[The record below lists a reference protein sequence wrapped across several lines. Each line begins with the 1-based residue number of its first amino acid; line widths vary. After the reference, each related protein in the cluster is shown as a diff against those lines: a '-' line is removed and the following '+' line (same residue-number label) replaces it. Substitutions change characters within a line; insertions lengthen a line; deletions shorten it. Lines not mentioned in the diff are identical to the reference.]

1 MKKAFLISVL
11 LLGLSLSTQ
20 AQKVTFG
27 PMVSGLYNW
36 ASHNDD
42 GWDTKPVGGFSGGLF
57 ARAKLLKFYIQP
69 ELLYSS
75 RGSDFQ
81 KQNPITGQYDIQKF
95 RYQTIDFNLLF
106 GLQLFAFAH
115 DAAGFRVHTGPGGFF
130 MLNDS
135 FELNEDAIQ
144 ENQATFKNNILNW
157 QFGIGVDFTH
167 RLMFDLRYE
176 HGLSNIVKDSQTDT
190 RIVPNA
196 FMVQLA
202 YKLIKKK

>member
-1 MKKAFLISVL
+1 MKKSVFLFTL
-11 LLGLSLSTQ
+11 LLSLSFSSL

-36 ASHNDD
+36 ASYNDD
-42 GWDTKPVGGFSGGLF
+42 EWETKPVGGFSAGLF

-81 KQNPITGQYDIQKF
+81 KQDALTGQFDIQKF
-95 RYQTIDFNLLF
+95 RYQTIDLNLMF
-106 GLQLFAFAH
+106 GFQLFAFAH
-115 DAAGFRVHTGPGGFF
+115 DAAGFRLHTGPGTFF
-130 MLNDS
+130 MINDS
-135 FELNEDAIQ
+135 FKINEDDITAS
-144 ENQATFKNNILNW
+144 EATFKNNILNW
-157 QFGIGVDFTH
+157 QFGVGVDFTH

-176 HGLSNIVKDSQTDT
+176 HGLSNIVKDSPSDA